1 MCKRAMGWG
10 PATPAPGGVSIYRG
24 RSRGKRTPRD
34 EDRCCAMCSQR
45 FLQDSARDQR
55 SGPDGL
61 LAASSLA
68 GRRESPLGGR
78 GRPPASS
85 ATAASSARPWGSRR
99 SARVRRSL
107 WEWKD
112 CSVLTGRSHA
122 PAAGG
127 PRPAV
132 ADTSGGS
139 LAPAGRTEH
148 VAHTACVGTLGP
160 GIQPAQGLRGV
171 HRERCF
177 PQKLPGLPWPRPSDH
192 TEPTPSATPSR
203 AAKQPIRAA
212 RFLHLCRAR
221 VSEGPRS
228 GSG

>member
-1 MCKRAMGWG
+1 
-10 PATPAPGGVSIYRG
+10 
-24 RSRGKRTPRD
+24 
-34 EDRCCAMCSQR
+34 MCSQR

-61 LAASSLA
+61 PAASSLA

-112 CSVLTGRSHA
+112 CSVLTGHSHT

-127 PRPAV
+127 PRLAV

-148 VAHTACVGTLGP
+148 VAHAACVGTSGP

-171 HRERCF
+171 HGERCF
-177 PQKLPGLPWPRPSDH
+177 PQKLPASRGRGRV
-192 TEPTPSATPSR
+192 TTPSPRRVPRQVAQQNSR
-203 AAKQPIRAA
+203 VEPHASCTCAGPGCRKA
-212 RFLHLCRAR
+212 RGRAR
-221 VSEGPRS
+221 ADLGLLCLNPLGVGRTCPPT
-228 GSG
+228 GST

>member
-1 MCKRAMGWG
+1 
-10 PATPAPGGVSIYRG
+10 
-24 RSRGKRTPRD
+24 
-34 EDRCCAMCSQR
+34 MCSQR

-61 LAASSLA
+61 PAASSLA

-112 CSVLTGRSHA
+112 CSVLTGHSHT

-127 PRPAV
+127 PRLTV

-148 VAHTACVGTLGP
+148 IAHAACVGTSGPASSRHRASVGSTESAASPRSCRASRGRGRVTTPSPRRVPCQVAQQNSRLEPHASCTCAGP
-160 GIQPAQGLRGV
+160 GCRKARG
-171 HRERCF
+171 
-177 PQKLPGLPWPRPSDH
+177 
-192 TEPTPSATPSR
+192 
-203 AAKQPIRAA
+203 
-212 RFLHLCRAR
+212 RAR
-221 VSEGPRS
+221 ADLGLLCLNPLGVGRTCPPT
-228 GSG
+228 GST

>member
-1 MCKRAMGWG
+1 
-10 PATPAPGGVSIYRG
+10 
-24 RSRGKRTPRD
+24 
-34 EDRCCAMCSQR
+34 MCSQR

-61 LAASSLA
+61 PAASSLA

-148 VAHTACVGTLGP
+148 VAHAACVGTSGP

-171 HRERCF
+171 HGERCF